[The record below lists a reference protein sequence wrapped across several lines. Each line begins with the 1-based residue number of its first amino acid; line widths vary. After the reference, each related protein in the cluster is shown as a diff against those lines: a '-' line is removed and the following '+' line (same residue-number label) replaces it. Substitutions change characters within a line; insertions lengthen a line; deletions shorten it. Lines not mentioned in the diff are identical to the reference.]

1 MDIKPKVR
9 GFICASAHPTG
20 CHQMVADMV
29 NKVQRSGT
37 FDGPKRVLVI
47 GASTGYG
54 LSSRITAA
62 FGAQASTIGVFY
74 ERPPAEKR
82 TASAGWYNSAAFEK
96 IAHQSGLYAKSIN
109 GDAFSHDLKKQVVE
123 LIQKDWDG
131 QVDLLIYSLASPRRV
146 DPDSG
151 EVYQSCLKSTDKLYQ
166 SKSVDP
172 IRGVFKE
179 VEIEPASEEDIKN
192 TIAVMGGDDWR
203 LWIEALNDA
212 KVLASG
218 FQTLAYSYIGPKLT
232 YPIYYHGSIGRAK
245 ADMLAK
251 VDGIRSILAP
261 INGDAWVSVNK
272 AVVTQAS
279 AAIPVVPL
287 YISVLFEKMQ
297 AKGLH
302 EDCIEQMIRLFKDR
316 LYSGAPVEVDDRGR
330 IRIDDWEM
338 QEDIQAEVAACWEE
352 LDAENLNE
360 KVDLRLFQKAFY
372 QLFGFEVEGV
382 DYTQD
387 TNPMVMIPSIDI

>member
-20 CHQMVADMV
+20 CHQMVANMV
-29 NKVQRSGT
+29 SKAQHSGT

-54 LSSRITAA
+54 LSSRIAAA

-74 ERPPAEKR
+74 ERPPTEKR
-82 TASAGWYNSAAFEK
+82 TASAGWYNTAAFETM
-96 IAHQSGLYAKSIN
+96 AHQSGLYAKSIN
-109 GDAFSHDLKKQVVE
+109 GDAFSHDLKRQVVE
-123 LIQKDWDG
+123 LIQQDWGG

-151 EVYQSCLKSTDKLYQ
+151 EVYQSCLKSVDQPYR

-179 VEIEPASEEDIKN
+179 VEIEPASDDDIEQ
-192 TIAVMGGDDWR
+192 TIAVMGGDDWS
-203 LWIEALNDA
+203 LWIKALSDA
-212 KVLASG
+212 KVLAPG

-232 YPIYYHGSIGRAK
+232 YPIYYNGSIGRAK

-251 VDGIRSILAP
+251 VDDIRSMLAP
-261 INGDAWVSVNK
+261 VNGNAWVSVNK

-287 YISVLFEKMQ
+287 YISVLFEKMKD
-297 AKGLH
+297 KGLH

-316 LYSGAPVEVDDRGR
+316 LYSGNPIEVDDSGR

-338 QEDIQAEVAACWEE
+338 QEDIQAEVASCWEE

-360 KVDLRLFQKAFY
+360 KVDLTLFQKAFY
-372 QLFGFEVEGV
+372 QLFGFEIEGV
-382 DYTQD
+382 DYSID
-387 TNPMVMIPSIDI
+387 TDPMVMIPSIHT